1 MREQDPSAPDAT
13 VLEQVGWVADDISWP
28 RGMSLSPSERHLIVA
43 NERGAEQGILPK
55 LERRG
60 AVVVKLLDNT
70 VVGRD
75 DRQFIVLP
83 PGHAPLTGVPLAE
96 DADRVFPN
104 VPYEEKKGV
113 RRV

>member
-1 MREQDPSAPDAT
+1 MGQPARCP
-13 VLEQVGWVADDISWP
+13 
-28 RGMSLSPSERHLIVA
+28 
-43 NERGAEQGILPK
+43 GALPHD
-55 LERRG
+55 EFGSGARRAG
-60 AVVVKLLDNT
+60 KVVR

-96 DADRVFPN
+96 DAGRVFPN

>member
-1 MREQDPSAPDAT
+1 
-13 VLEQVGWVADDISWP
+13 
-28 RGMSLSPSERHLIVA
+28 
-43 NERGAEQGILPK
+43 
-55 LERRG
+55 
-60 AVVVKLLDNT
+60 VVVKLLDNT

-96 DADRVFPN
+96 DAGRVFPN